1 MDNSNR
7 QMGRHPDT
15 LGVNKMGKNI
25 KKSPIHQPNFSNAN
39 VGGAGGAR
47 PQPQPQVYNIN
58 KNDFRS
64 IVQQLTGSP
73 LREPAPRPPNAPKPQ
88 NTRLQKIKPPP
99 LTPINRPQL
108 PIRPPPQMVGP
119 PQGPTNVPYNNSFA
133 RPPPPPPQYGQ
144 PPSPVLP
151 PFTPTD
157 IWANTAESPISAYM
171 RYLQT
176 SIVDSGPRQQTHLP
190 GQPNFQPQ
198 GPMHGQPHPPPFGL
212 LPNPPVPPIPSP
224 RYGLPSPRMNA
235 AAPPFPSPRMNGPPS
250 PLPSPGI
257 NGPPFLPSP
266 TSQFLLPSPSGFLNL
281 LSPHSSYPLLSPGMQ
296 QPPPLSPNF
305 SFSPIGQPGRI
316 ASTSSSFDSV
326 LCYFL
331 GSYMLEDSRSDSVCF
346 HGCCDMHVS
355 PRNEAQMVKSGQ

>member
-39 VGGAGGAR
+39 AGGAR

-108 PIRPPPQMVGP
+108 PIHPPPHMVAP
-119 PQGPTNVPYNNSFA
+119 AQAPTNVPYNNNFA

-144 PPSPVLP
+144 P

-176 SIVDSGPRQQTHLP
+176 SIVDSGPRQ
-190 GQPNFQPQ
+190 
-198 GPMHGQPHPPPFGL
+198 GPMHGQPPSGL
-212 LPNPPVPPIPSP
+212 LPNPHVPPIPSP
-224 RYGLPSPRMNA
+224 RYGLLPSPRMNA
-235 AAPPFPSPRMNGPPS
+235 NAPPFPSPRMNGPPS

-257 NGPPFLPSP
+257 NAPPFLPSP

-305 SFSPIGQPGRI
+305 SFSPIGHQPGI
-316 ASTSSSFDSV
+316 
-326 LCYFL
+326 L
-331 GSYMLEDSRSDSVCF
+331 GPGPHPHPPPSPGYGFPLSPSGFFPMT
-346 HGCCDMHVS
+346 S
-355 PRNEAQMVKSGQ
+355 PRWRA